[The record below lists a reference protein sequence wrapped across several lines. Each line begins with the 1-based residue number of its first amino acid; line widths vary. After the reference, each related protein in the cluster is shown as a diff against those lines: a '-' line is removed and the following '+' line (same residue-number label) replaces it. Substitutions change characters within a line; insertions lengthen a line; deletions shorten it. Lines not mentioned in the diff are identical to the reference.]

1 MTREDEIVDVLTKID
16 FFLEKT
22 AINNPVNDSFTSS
35 RSSETC
41 VKLRFLRSCKS
52 AIHDNENISEVE
64 KFTYLKSFLA
74 DSALATISGLNLNA
88 EKYIE
93 AIEILEKRYENVQVL
108 ISAFMTKFVQ
118 LPKIRSSN

>member
-1 MTREDEIVDVLTKID
+1 MILLHHQDLQRHMLNYGFWDH
-16 FFLEKT
+16 
-22 AINNPVNDSFTSS
+22 
-35 RSSETC
+35 
-41 VKLRFLRSCKS
+41 CKS